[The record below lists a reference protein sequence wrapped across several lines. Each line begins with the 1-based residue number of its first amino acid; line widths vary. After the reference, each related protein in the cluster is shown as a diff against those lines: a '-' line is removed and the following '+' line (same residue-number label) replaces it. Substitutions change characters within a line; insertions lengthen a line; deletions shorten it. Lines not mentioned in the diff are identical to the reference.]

1 MKRLFFA
8 LVIGIL
14 LVAALTTTALADN
27 GPHGGA
33 AFANGSTDACA
44 SCHRA
49 HTAQDATGDLL
60 KVSSIYGLCTSCHNG
75 TGAYTDVVDGI
86 YDASAPAIY
95 PWTLSPATGEG
106 DPGAPLFGGGFSFTE
121 MSHTW
126 SGSAYYSNFTL
137 TPGQVVT
144 SGHNV
149 DGATS
154 GTVWG
159 AGSYSATDTR
169 STAGIFTG
177 STVGTQTLTLDCTS
191 CHDPHGY
198 AGRDPT
204 GKSVPSYR
212 LLRYQPTG
220 SNGFELS
227 ATALSTGG
235 QTSALFTTANSGAAY
250 QVAGSGGG
258 ATVLEP
264 AGMGES
270 SANGYKATSW
280 WYTINSDWT
289 QDPLVA
295 ALKLPHGWVAG
306 QPWESVSNGLG
317 DYGPNGRG
325 LEYVRPAFVDTT
337 VSVSKGYYCYDPTAT
352 NLVANPPFATTTGTY
367 ATYNGNCQTLV
378 GTAGTPGTLI
388 TGGVGFG
395 TPFDNSKARVALGL
409 FCAQCHDRYF
419 EASGSAAKATGDAV
433 FMYQHASGAASAT
446 GDPSITCVDCHV
458 AHGSSASM
466 DSLSQSASLTSL
478 AGGSNFSGVDSDL
491 LKLDNRSM
499 CATCHGTGINFQ
511 FTAPA
516 AATATPLP

>member
-1 MKRLFFA
+1 MKKLLFA
-8 LVIGIL
+8 LVIGL
-14 LVAALTTTALADN
+14 MLVAALTTTALADN

-33 AFANGSTDACA
+33 AFASGSTDACA

-60 KVSSIYGLCTSCHNG
+60 KVSSIYGLCTSCHDG
-75 TGAYTDVVDGI
+75 TGAYTDVVDGHF
-86 YDASAPAIY
+86 DTSAPAIY

-106 DPGAPLFGGGFSFTE
+106 DPGAPLFAGGFTNTE

-126 SGSAYYSNFTL
+126 SGSAYYSNFTY
-137 TPGQVVT
+137 TSGPVT

-169 STAGIFTG
+169 SVAGIFTG

-198 AGRDPT
+198 AGKDNT
-204 GKSVPSYR
+204 GKSIPSYR

-227 ATALSTGG
+227 AIALSTGG
-235 QTSALFTTANSGAAY
+235 QTSALFTTANNGALD
-250 QVAGSGGG
+250 QVAGSTGG

-264 AGMGES
+264 AGMG
-270 SANGYKATSW
+270 AVAGNGYKATSW

-289 QDPLVA
+289 LDPLVA

-325 LEYVRPAFVDTT
+325 QEYLRPAFNA
-337 VSVSKGYYCYDPTAT
+337 SVVATAKGYYCYDPTAGS
-352 NLVANPPFATTTGTY
+352 LVANPPFATTTGTY
-367 ATYNGNCQTLV
+367 ATYTGNCATFLTTHPET
-378 GTAGTPGTLI
+378 GTA
-388 TGGVGFG
+388 
-395 TPFDNSKARVALGL
+395 FDNSNARIALGL

-419 EASGSAAKATGDAV
+419 EASGSASKNTGDAV
-433 FMYQHASGAASAT
+433 FMYQHASGALTAAGS
-446 GDPSITCVDCHV
+446 PSITCVDCHV
-458 AHGSSASM
+458 SHGSSASM
-466 DSLSQSASLTSL
+466 DSLAQSASLTSL
-478 AGGSNFSGVDSDL
+478 AGGSNFAGVDSDL

-511 FTAPA
+511 FTPPA
-516 AATATPLP
+516 AATQVPLP